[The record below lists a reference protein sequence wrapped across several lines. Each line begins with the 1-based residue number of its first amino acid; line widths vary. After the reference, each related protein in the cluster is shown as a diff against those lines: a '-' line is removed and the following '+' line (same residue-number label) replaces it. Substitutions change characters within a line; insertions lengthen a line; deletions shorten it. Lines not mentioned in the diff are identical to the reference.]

1 MTCIVGLEH
10 NGKVYMGGDSAAAD
24 GWNIRLSTTPKV
36 FRKQSLLIG
45 YTWSFRMGQVI
56 QYAHDLPELAEHPD
70 NYTYLIESFIP
81 FVRNA
86 FRAAGFL
93 KIENSQEEGGQFL
106 VGIRGEIFTI
116 HSNFA
121 VLRAI
126 DGFDSIGCGFAY
138 ALGAMRIMKFNGKTD
153 EDPQIA
159 VGFALEAAAYFSN
172 GVSGPF
178 VFEELGL

>member
-1 MTCIVGLEH
+1 MTCIIGIEH
-10 NGKVYMGGDSAAAD
+10 NGKVYMRGDSAAAE

-36 FRKQSLLIG
+36 FRKQNFLIG

-70 NYTYLIESFIP
+70 NYAYLVESFIP
-81 FVRNA
+81 FVRDA
-86 FRAAGFL
+86 FREAGFL
-93 KIENSQEEGGQFL
+93 KVENSQEEGGQFL

-116 HSNFA
+116 HNNFA
-121 VLRAI
+121 VLRAV

-138 ALGAMRIMKFNGKTD
+138 ALGALQILEINGRIRENPKLAI
-153 EDPQIA
+153 E
-159 VGFALEAAAYFSN
+159 VALDTAAYFSN

-178 VFEELGL
+178 IFEEL